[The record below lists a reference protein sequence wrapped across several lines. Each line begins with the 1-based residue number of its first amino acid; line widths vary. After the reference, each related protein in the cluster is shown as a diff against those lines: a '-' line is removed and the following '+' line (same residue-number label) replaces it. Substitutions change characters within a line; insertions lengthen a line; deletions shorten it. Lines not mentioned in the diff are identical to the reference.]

1 MEKVEKIFTQEE
13 QKQYHELAINK
24 LNNGEYDEAEKLL
37 QLLQES
43 FLQERDYENF
53 IKANMDLLRILVNSQ
68 RHEEMFDYILA
79 VEPYIENYS
88 EKKEQMGF
96 RIIRA
101 IFQNRMG
108 IQSPIPELKE
118 ILEEAIAINDI
129 RNIFRATNNLLHSYV
144 EGKKI
149 EEGYALIERIT
160 PYLEQAEENDSI
172 GPMIFY
178 VNSFD
183 IFYARKDFENIEKDL
198 VKLEKNSMYKAIP
211 SLEYPYWSIKG
222 LYLLHQ
228 GEMEKAKYYFEKAYS
243 MIKDKSYFVQDIER
257 WVHAMKELGEIEQAF
272 YYQSLL
278 VDALQ
283 EHIAMEKKVRRSE
296 IISKFSTSGVVE
308 RLHHDRLSG
317 AKSRAYF
324 EEQLEKNREVIY
336 YSVAA
341 FDIDKFKGIN
351 DTYGHLVGDQ
361 AIKFIASI
369 AMKWMPKNDM
379 KLIRYG
385 GDEFIIFM
393 PYPKEEVEDE
403 ISRLRQMIATSD
415 FIVRGTEDVIN
426 FEVSIGIGYTDDTPA
441 TLMQLFETAD
451 HALYYAKQN
460 GRNQVRF
467 REVKH

>member
-1 MEKVEKIFTQEE
+1 MENIFTQQE
-13 QKQYHELAINK
+13 QKQYYELALQKIK
-24 LNNGEYDEAEKLL
+24 DGEYAVAEELL

-43 FLQERDYENF
+43 FLQEQDYESY
-53 IKANMDLLRILVNSQ
+53 IKVNIELLRILVNSQ

-79 VEPYIENYS
+79 IEPYIKDYATKS
-88 EKKEQMGF
+88 EQLSF
-96 RIIRA
+96 RLIKA
-101 IFQNRMG
+101 IFENHMG
-108 IQSPIPELKE
+108 IQSPIPELKAL
-118 ILEEAIAINDI
+118 LEEAIEINDI
-129 RNIFRATNNLLHSYV
+129 RHIFRAANNLLHSYA
-144 EGKKI
+144 EEKKT

-160 PYLEQAEENDSI
+160 PYLEQADGI
-172 GPMIFY
+172 DLVGPMVFY
-178 VNSFD
+178 INSLD
-183 IFYARKDFENIEKDL
+183 IYYARKDFDKIEKDL
-198 VKLEKNSMYKAIP
+198 MKLEENSMYKAIP
-211 SLEYPYWSIKG
+211 SLEFPYWSIKG
-222 LYLLHQ
+222 LFILHQ
-228 GEMEKAKYYFEKAYS
+228 GEIEKAKYYFEKAYS
-243 MIKDKSYFVQDIER
+243 MIKDKFYFVQDIER
-257 WVHAMKELGEIEQAF
+257 WVHAMKEHGEIEQAF

-283 EHIAMEKKVRRSE
+283 EHIVLEKKVRRSD

-324 EEQLEKNREVIY
+324 EEQLEKNREVIR
-336 YSVAA
+336 YSVAV
-341 FDIDKFKGIN
+341 FDIDKFKVIN

-393 PYPKEEVEDE
+393 PYPKEEIEE
-403 ISRLRQMIATSD
+403 SIRHLLRLIAQSD
-415 FIVRGTEDVIN
+415 FIVRGTGDVVN
-426 FEVSIGIGYTDDTPA
+426 FQVSIGISYTDETPA
-441 TLMQLFETAD
+441 TLLQLFETAD